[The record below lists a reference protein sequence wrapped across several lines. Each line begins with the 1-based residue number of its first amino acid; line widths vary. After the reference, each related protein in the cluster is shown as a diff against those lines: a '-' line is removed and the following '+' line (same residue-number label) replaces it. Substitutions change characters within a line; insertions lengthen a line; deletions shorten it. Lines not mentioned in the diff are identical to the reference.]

1 MSALRV
7 VAPVARVS
15 ASKARVAR
23 SAVAAKPV
31 KARSVVVR
39 ASAGDVS
46 DRLEDALKIAEE
58 CVGECAAM
66 WDEVEE
72 LSQAAS
78 DKKPAPAELEP
89 VPISE
94 ADMNFIKET
103 QAALQKAKEAESVD
117 IETLRALESAASS
130 AKKVNVSSDRLK
142 SLEAAL
148 EAALESA
155 KACTGEDCAVEWE
168 AVEEISAA
176 KSKAENRD

>member
-1 MSALRV
+1 
-7 VAPVARVS
+7 
-15 ASKARVAR
+15 
-23 SAVAAKPV
+23 
-31 KARSVVVR
+31 
-39 ASAGDVS
+39 
-46 DRLEDALKIAEE
+46 
-58 CVGECAAM
+58 M

-89 VPISE
+89 VAISE

-142 SLEAAL
+142 SLEVAL

>member
-1 MSALRV
+1 M
-7 VAPVARVS
+7 
-15 ASKARVAR
+15 
-23 SAVAAKPV
+23 
-31 KARSVVVR
+31 
-39 ASAGDVS
+39 
-46 DRLEDALKIAEE
+46 
-58 CVGECAAM
+58 GECAAM

-103 QAALQKAKEAESVD
+103 QATLMKAKEAANVD
-117 IETLRALESAASS
+117 VETLRALESASQS
-130 AKKVNVSSDRLK
+130 AKKVTVSSERLK
-142 SLEAAL
+142 QLEAAL

-155 KACTGEDCAVEWE
+155 RACTGDDCAVEWE

-176 KSKAENRD
+176 KSQIENRD

>member
-1 MSALRV
+1 MFFS
-7 VAPVARVS
+7 
-15 ASKARVAR
+15 
-23 SAVAAKPV
+23 
-31 KARSVVVR
+31 
-39 ASAGDVS
+39 
-46 DRLEDALKIAEE
+46 RLTIRPRLFHLPLNTQIAEE
-58 CVGECAAM
+58 CVSECAAM

>member
-1 MSALRV
+1 MFFS
-7 VAPVARVS
+7 
-15 ASKARVAR
+15 
-23 SAVAAKPV
+23 
-31 KARSVVVR
+31 
-39 ASAGDVS
+39 
-46 DRLEDALKIAEE
+46 RLTIRPRLFHLPLNTQIAEE
-58 CVGECAAM
+58 CVSECAAM

-142 SLEAAL
+142 
-148 EAALESA
+148 
-155 KACTGEDCAVEWE
+155 
-168 AVEEISAA
+168 
-176 KSKAENRD
+176 

>member
-15 ASKARVAR
+15 ASRARVAR

-31 KARSVVVR
+31 KARSIVVR

-78 DKKPAPAELEP
+78 DKKPAPTELEP

-142 SLEAAL
+142 SLEVAL